1 MVSCKP
7 AECIHGYIPPR
18 GIYQATVNGTCR
30 SLKTGS
36 YVQLQPDGAL
46 LDEPA
51 AVGQSVERRGERADL
66 LAEFLEQLLARAQ
79 RSSRFP
85 AHKQDNITRTASCQ
99 PPDLANIGETKP
111 GEPLDLP
118 DPAAMWG
125 LGAVARAPAAA
136 P

>member
-1 MVSCKP
+1 MGTSDGT
-7 AECIHGYIPPR
+7 EISPR
-18 GIYQATVNGTCR
+18 AMEAVPVQEVRHVA
-30 SLKTGS
+30 
-36 YVQLQPDGAL
+36 QLQPDGAL

-66 LAEFLEQLLARAQ
+66 LAEILEQLLATAE

-99 PPDLANIGETKP
+99 PPDLANLGETKP

-118 DPAAMWG
+118 DPAALWG